1 VNDSPPTLSLESP
14 GNGSVTDGRPVFSG
28 TAGVAKGD
36 SATVTLRIYA
46 GTGAIGAATQTLVT
60 TRQATIGTYS
70 VAPSSA
76 LAPGTYTAQAEQAN
90 TNGLVGRS
98 SPTTF
103 TVSDG
108 TAPTIA
114 AAGDIADCSGTDD
127 ERTADLLDDI
137 PGTVLT
143 LGDNAYTYGSASEFQ
158 CFDRSWGRHRARMRP
173 IPGDHDYGQ
182 PDASGYFDYFG
193 SAAGPR
199 PAGYYSYNLG
209 SWHVVALNSGC
220 YVQLRTCNAAEDTWL
235 ESDLEQSSAACT
247 LVQLHEPRFSSGE
260 IHGNVGS
267 VQPLWQ
273 ILYEHGADVVL
284 SASEHMYE
292 RFAPQTPTGG
302 ADSVQGIRQFTVGTG
317 GESHYQ
323 VGDIKPNSQ
332 VRESNT
338 FGVLKMT
345 LRPGAYDWQFVP
357 VAGKTF
363 TDSGSGSC
371 H

>member
-1 VNDSPPTLSLESP
+1 
-14 GNGSVTDGRPVFSG
+14 VTVRVF
-28 TAGVAKGD
+28 
-36 SATVTLRIYA
+36 A
-46 GTGAIGAATQTLVT
+46 GTGTGGNATQTLTT

-76 LAPGTYTAQAEQAN
+76 LAPGTYTAQAEQTN
-90 TNGLVGRS
+90 TNGLTGRS
-98 SPTTF
+98 PASTF

-114 AAGDIADCSGTDD
+114 AAGDIADCGGTDD
-127 ERTADLLDDI
+127 EATADLLDDI

-143 LGDNAYTYGSASEFQ
+143 LGDNAYTYGSATEFG
-158 CFDRSWGRHRARMRP
+158 CFDRSWGRHKARMRP

-182 PDASGYFDYFG
+182 PDATGYFDYFG
-193 SAAGPR
+193 TAAGPR

-209 SWHVVALNSGC
+209 SWHIVALNSGC
-220 YVQLRTCNAAEDTWL
+220 YVQLRTCNAAQDAWL
-235 ESDLEQSSAACT
+235 KNDLDQNSSSCT
-247 LVQLHEPRFSSGE
+247 LAQLHEPRFSSGE

-273 ILYEHGADVVL
+273 ILYDHGADVVL

-292 RFAPQTPTGG
+292 RFGPQTPTGT
-302 ADSVQGIRQFTVGTG
+302 ANTAQGIRQFTVGTG

-323 VGDIKPNSQ
+323 VGDIKPNSE

-357 VAGKTF
+357 VAGRTF
-363 TDSGSGSC
+363 TDSGTGSC